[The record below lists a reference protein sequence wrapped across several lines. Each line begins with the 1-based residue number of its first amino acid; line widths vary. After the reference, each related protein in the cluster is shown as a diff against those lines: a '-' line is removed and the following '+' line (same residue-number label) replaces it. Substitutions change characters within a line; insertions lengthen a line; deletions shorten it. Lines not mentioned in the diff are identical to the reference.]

1 MGEFKVGT
9 SKRNITP
16 PVGAWLAGYAG
27 RDHGSEGVHDE
38 LYARALFLDDGETQA
53 AIVCR
58 DLCDVEAN
66 EMDLVA
72 DRVKDLVG
80 LERDQLFIAN
90 THTHS
95 GPRTDYREDS
105 KNRDYVETLCDTVAG
120 AIFEAR
126 EGLRPARI
134 SYAQRP
140 VQCGTNRRE
149 RKPDG
154 QIVLGV
160 NPQGPVDRVADIL
173 CFEDAE
179 SGQPLA
185 TLFRHA
191 VHGVVM
197 GPDNYLISGDCP
209 GAAEAVAEH
218 NLPGVGGFLSGCCG
232 NINAHPRLKFE
243 YVELLGRRLGS
254 AVVQGTT
261 ETDEA
266 RNEVKLTCLRHEFGL
281 PVEPVPAV
289 EETEGE
295 LKEAEERLERVKAGE
310 PEEELSLWRAERA
323 VEHAKDRHELA
334 TAGETQVE
342 LPTSVQ
348 VIALDDIALIG
359 YPAEVFFEIGEAVQE
374 ASPFPITVTVTHV
387 NGSIGYLPIAS
398 AYEEGGYEINARAH
412 HKGLGVTPEAEE
424 ALTEASVE
432 ALQEAWRITGGA

>member
-1 MGEFKVGT
+1 MGELKVGT

-38 LYARALFLDDGETQA
+38 LYARAVFLDDGETQA

-58 DLCDVEAN
+58 DLCVLEAN
-66 EMDLVA
+66 EMDLLA
-72 DRVKDLVG
+72 DKVKDLVG

-95 GPRTDYREDS
+95 GPQTGYREDS
-105 KNRDYVETLCDTVAG
+105 KNRDYVENLCDAVAG

-126 EGLRPARI
+126 GRLQPVRL
-134 SYAQRP
+134 SHAQRP

-154 QIVLGV
+154 EIVLGV
-160 NPQGPVDRVADIL
+160 NPEGPVDRVTDIC

-218 NLPGVGGFLSGCCG
+218 NLPGVAGFLSGCCG

-243 YVELLGRRLGS
+243 YVEMLGRRLGA

-261 ETDEA
+261 ETDEP
-266 RNEVKLTCLRHEFGL
+266 RDEVELTCLRHEFGL
-281 PVEPVPAV
+281 PVEPVPAL
-289 EETEGE
+289 EDTELE
-295 LKEAEERLERVKAGE
+295 LKEAEETLERAQPGE
-310 PEEELSLWRAERA
+310 AEEELSLWRAERA
-323 VEHAKDRHELA
+323 VK
-334 TAGETQVE
+334 Q
-342 LPTSVQ
+342 
-348 VIALDDIALIG
+348 
-359 YPAEVFFEIGEAVQE
+359 
-374 ASPFPITVTVTHV
+374 
-387 NGSIGYLPIAS
+387 
-398 AYEEGGYEINARAH
+398 AR
-412 HKGLGVTPEAEE
+412 
-424 ALTEASVE
+424 
-432 ALQEAWRITGGA
+432 